1 MRARKS
7 RAASGTSPP
16 TPWACCW
23 WCWSPPHPCR
33 TTPAGRRSSEPRAPC
48 TRRTT
53 GAGVDL
59 APLSLRAPR
68 HGPPAESRAAPACA
82 YFHPLPMAD
91 ARCDVVVAAFCLY
104 HSAAPGRVISEIAR
118 CLRRGG
124 TAILVTKSAD
134 SYRELDHLVAAS
146 ALDPCALSSRTLYQ
160 TAHSGN
166 IPALVSAHLR
176 VQRVIHH
183 GHRFTFT
190 NLAHAA
196 EYLATSPKYQLP
208 AQ

>member
-1 MRARKS
+1 MRRPLARRL
-7 RAASGTSPP
+7 RAA
-16 TPWACCW
+16 AVV
-23 WCWSPPHPCR
+23 
-33 TTPAGRRSSEPRAPC
+33 
-48 TRRTT
+48 
-53 GAGVDL
+53 GVDL
-59 APLSLRAPR
+59 SPALLAATR
-68 HGPPAESRAAPACA
+68 HRLPAESGPALACA
-82 YFHPLPMAD
+82 DFHHLPMAD

-146 ALDPCALSSRTLYQ
+146 GLDPCALSRPSLYQ

-166 IPALVSAHLR
+166 LPALVSAHLR